1 MANRMVNKAAKA
13 ISRLEAGDAQCFD
26 SSQDVMLHE
35 APEAR
40 RKLAGGETTGHQVPL
55 TPRPGRDAGAR
66 VADNSRAPSG
76 RDQIQPSTPVV
87 LPPANLLRPF
97 GTRQAALLSNNY
109 RRFYV
114 ADGGHRPPLNGLMI
128 VLCILLLTAG
138 CGNTQTPSNP
148 EPIARPQNQAQRIVS
163 LSPSVTEILDGV
175 GAFPRV
181 VAVSD
186 YCEYPPGVKS
196 LTRVG
201 GWQNTNLERLASL
214 KPDLVIMTD
223 AEAPFV
229 KDRLEELKILTLVVP
244 SRSIEDAF
252 TAMRDIGLATDN
264 VREAEQLAAGTRAEI
279 DRVRALTKDLPK
291 RRVLC
296 VVDRVPGTL
305 RDLYTATEGSFIAQL
320 IEIAGG
326 VSIAPL
332 AEKGY
337 GKINKEAIVALDPE
351 IIIDMVQG
359 AEGKFAEDPRAV
371 WNELSQ
377 LRAVREGRV
386 YPLRETSVL
395 HPSQFIGKSAL
406 QFARIIHADVLGGG
420 GGRAIPAEDSAT
432 PEDEKK

>member
-1 MANRMVNKAAKA
+1 MVNKAAKA
-13 ISRLEAGDAQCFD
+13 ISRLEAG
-26 SSQDVMLHE
+26 H
-35 APEAR
+35 AR
-40 RKLAGGETTGHQVPL
+40 RSYVAGGGRNPPL
-55 TPRPGRDAGAR
+55 NDLTIVLCVLLLIAGCNDTQSPSKNEPTPRPQ
-66 VADNSRAPSG
+66 SR
-76 RDQIQPSTPVV
+76 
-87 LPPANLLRPF
+87 
-97 GTRQAALLSNNY
+97 
-109 RRFYV
+109 
-114 ADGGHRPPLNGLMI
+114 
-128 VLCILLLTAG
+128 
-138 CGNTQTPSNP
+138 
-148 EPIARPQNQAQRIVS
+148 AQRIVS

-181 VAVSD
+181 IAVSD
-186 YCEYPPGVKS
+186 YCEYPPEVKS
-196 LTRVG
+196 LPRVG
-201 GWQNTNLERLASL
+201 GWQNTNLERIASL
-214 KPDLVIMTD
+214 KSDLVIMTD

-229 KDRLEELKILTLVVP
+229 KDRLEQLKVRTLVVP
-244 SRSIEDAF
+244 GRSIEDAF
-252 TAMRDIGLATDN
+252 IAMSEIGLATDN
-264 VREAEQLAAGTRAEI
+264 VRGAEQLATETRAEI

-326 VSIAPL
+326 ESVAPL

-386 YPLRETSVL
+386 YSLRETSVL

-406 QFARIIHADVLGGG
+406 AFARIIHAGVLGGSG
-420 GGRAIPAEDSAT
+420 GQNNPAEENAT
-432 PEDEKK
+432 PEGEKK